1 MSVVWPHIII
11 DLCKCIGSV
20 HIIYEYISDYHTC
33 KSFGQKSFV
42 GLCKCIGPS
51 GRGGIELTLREENS
65 RKKEREKKK
74 KEKKEKGKRERE
86 KGKKKGKRGKKGKK
100 GRKNNIKRR

>member
-20 HIIYEYISDYHTC
+20 HIIYEYISDYQTC

-65 RKKEREKKK
+65 RKKREKRRK
-74 KEKKEKGKRERE
+74 KEKKEKGKRER
-86 KGKKKGKRGKKGKK
+86 KKGKGEKRGKREEKTILKEDET
-100 GRKNNIKRR
+100 